1 MIMLK
6 ITLITG
12 KATTLM
18 TWVVPA
24 AIHLVV
30 VRHGYLYV

>member
-12 KATTLM
+12 KATTLR
-18 TWVVPA
+18 TWAGVA
-24 AIHLVV
+24 AIHLVA
-30 VRHGYLYV
+30 VRQGYLYV